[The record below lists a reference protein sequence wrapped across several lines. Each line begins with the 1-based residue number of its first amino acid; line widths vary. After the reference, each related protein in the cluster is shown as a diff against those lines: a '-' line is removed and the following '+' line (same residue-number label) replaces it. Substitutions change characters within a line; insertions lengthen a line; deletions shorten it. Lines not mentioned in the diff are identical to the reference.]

1 MQDKHCEVCGVWGTE
16 LHHIIYKSQA
26 KYMSNIPI
34 NFKFLCTEH
43 HRGKNGPHMNRETD
57 LQYKK
62 ELQCKL
68 EELFYKDYYN
78 IHQIRQLLEISK
90 SEAEKIVN
98 KLPVHKEGY
107 DRLDI
112 VKKCLGG
119 KFYD

>member
-1 MQDKHCEVCGVWGTE
+1 MQDRCCEVCGVWGTE

-62 ELQCKL
+62 ELQEKL
-68 EELFYKDYYN
+68 QSLFYKDYYN

-90 SEAEKIVN
+90 QEAEKITN
-98 KLPVHKEGY
+98 KLPIHKEGY
-107 DRLDI
+107 AKEDLIR
-112 VKKCLGG
+112 KMLGG
-119 KFYD
+119 RLYE